1 MDYKGI
7 SQLRNTYPEE
17 RNVQLSY
24 ENKNNSINYKGRY
37 SENSLNFTIEDL
49 SGVSVVD
56 GTSFNF
62 ILEIDG
68 SEYTSPSF
76 KSFLENSLKSGNP
89 YIQKSN
95 VTRITLSSQELL
107 NIENFGTRE
116 KYAEVDITKNL
127 KSITD
132 IIQHID
138 WLVSKT
144 QTLRNIGDYGQY
156 SLYTTEY
163 DVSSDTGIG
172 LEYSDA
178 VQRGEEYVASNETIT
193 EQKVETLS
201 SNKTL
206 LTEVTTTTPERGT
219 YTTQV
224 KIPIRYDISN
234 PFTAGGTNF
243 VDYYN
248 IGFSNYGNR

>member
-24 ENKNNSINYKGRY
+24 ENKNNSINYKGKY

-163 DVSSDTGIG
+163 NVSSDTGIG

-178 VQRGEEYVASNETIT
+178 VQR
-193 EQKVETLS
+193 VE
-201 SNKTL
+201 
-206 LTEVTTTTPERGT
+206 
-219 YTTQV
+219 
-224 KIPIRYDISN
+224 
-234 PFTAGGTNF
+234 
-243 VDYYN
+243 
-248 IGFSNYGNR
+248 